1 MQDLAENGANTF
13 SISPASPFLATLIDA
28 LIDGKLVPGFRP
40 DNPSDLGRAI
50 LYVPTR
56 RTADALKAGFLPHL
70 QKRGWQSVI
79 LPKIHVIGDVEEDL
93 LPLKV
98 AAGGS
103 DGFWDLPTAM
113 DGIQRRLTM
122 TNLVHQWAA
131 RYARDVLELTNN
143 EPLHVSATPTDAAYM
158 AIDLLALI
166 DAVHRERS
174 DWSLLDG
181 LVPED
186 YGTFW
191 QMSLQFLKIATEFWP
206 NHLRELGLVDPV
218 ERRNAVLAAEIQ
230 AIQAHDGPIIAAG
243 STGSIPAT
251 LDFLS
256 AVARHPRGALV
267 LPGLD
272 YHLDEDSWQAIG
284 QLHPKPGD
292 ASPVAGHP
300 QFNLKQLL
308 DSMGLQRT
316 DVTDLS
322 VLDPAFVTRAQLI
335 SEALRPAE
343 TTEKWGAA
351 LALLSQAD
359 RADALHGVALAEAG
373 NEQEEARVAT
383 LALREVLERPDGRA
397 ALVTPDRA
405 LARRVL
411 LELKR
416 WNIRVEDT
424 AGMPLAETPPALL
437 LRLMVECLVKQYDPV
452 LLLALLKHPLASFGM
467 PRADVRRA
475 ARFLEVNVLRGPRLG
490 AGLLPLQHELARQMT
505 VAQEKAQKRA
515 KDGISDDFPESLPE
529 AWLENWQLA
538 VQLLD
543 RLGEA
548 IKPVE
553 TLFEEDDA
561 STFGAWINAV
571 ITALEAVAAN
581 REGMP
586 DRLYDEAAGRSLQA
600 FFDRASQAGEGM
612 MSLDASDV
620 APFLVAMMSGE
631 TVLSHGDGDPRLQ
644 LLGTLE
650 ARLLDVD
657 RVVIGG
663 LNEGSWPA
671 DTKTDAWLSRPMR
684 AGMKL
689 EPPERRIGLAAHD
702 FAQAMGRNEV
712 VLIRALKMGG
722 QPSVPSRW
730 LQRLEAVA
738 GDQARTE
745 MKDRGRQ
752 YTQWARQL
760 DAPER
765 LLTLDRP
772 APVPPLEAR
781 PRNLSVT
788 EIETWVRDPYALY
801 AKHVLNLRRL
811 DAIGTA
817 PGGAEKGSIIHD
829 ILGRFTQEWQG
840 PFDDSAVTRLL
851 EMGHEAFQQYENFP
865 DLLAFWWPRF
875 ERIAH
880 WFIVEWEAPQAHKVA
895 GRYAEISGSIT
906 LPVRGGDFILRGR
919 ADRLDI
925 MVDDSLSVIDFKT
938 GMPPSAKQVLPG
950 FAPQLA
956 LEGYMAKKGGF
967 KDIPTGIE
975 VSNMA
980 WIRLSGGRKAGEV
993 KTGIE
998 KDYAAEDIV
1007 DLIGQRLLALITAY
1021 DDPAKGY
1028 PSRARPMFERF
1039 ENPYDHLARVKEWS
1053 LHGEE
1058 E

>member
-1 MQDLAENGANTF
+1 M
-13 SISPASPFLATLIDA
+13 
-28 LIDGKLVPGFRP
+28 
-40 DNPSDLGRAI
+40 
-50 LYVPTR
+50 
-56 RTADALKAGFLPHL
+56 
-70 QKRGWQSVI
+70 
-79 LPKIHVIGDVEEDL
+79 
-93 LPLKV
+93 
-98 AAGGS
+98 
-103 DGFWDLPTAM
+103 
-113 DGIQRRLTM
+113 
-122 TNLVHQWAA
+122 
-131 RYARDVLELTNN
+131 
-143 EPLHVSATPTDAAYM
+143 
-158 AIDLLALI
+158 
-166 DAVHRERS
+166 
-174 DWSLLDG
+174 
-181 LVPED
+181 
-186 YGTFW
+186 
-191 QMSLQFLKIATEFWP
+191 
-206 NHLRELGLVDPV
+206 
-218 ERRNAVLAAEIQ
+218 
-230 AIQAHDGPIIAAG
+230 GPWCC
-243 STGSIPAT
+243 
-251 LDFLS
+251 
-256 AVARHPRGALV
+256 
-267 LPGLD
+267 PGLD

-284 QLHPKPGD
+284 HLHPKSGETD
-292 ASPVAGHP
+292 PVAGHP

-308 DSMGLQRT
+308 DSIGVQRS
-316 DVTDLS
+316 DVIDLS
-322 VLDPAFVTRAQLI
+322 QLTPALSTRARLI

-343 TTEKWGAA
+343 TTEKWGEA
-351 LALLSQAD
+351 LEALSQAE
-359 RADALHGVALAEAG
+359 RADALQGVALAEAS
-373 NEQEEARVAT
+373 NEQEEARVAA
-383 LALREVLERPDGRA
+383 LALREALERPDGRA

-416 WNIRVEDT
+416 WNINVEDT

-437 LRLMVECLVKQYDPV
+437 LRLMVECLVKQFDPV

-467 PRADVRRA
+467 PRVDVRRA

-490 AGLLPLQHELARQMT
+490 AGLSPLQQELMRQLT
-505 VAQEKAQKRA
+505 VAQEKADKKA
-515 KDGISDDFPESLPE
+515 PDGLSGDLPE
-529 AWLENWQLA
+529 GWHENWHLA
-538 VQLLD
+538 THLLE
-543 RLGEA
+543 RLGDA
-548 IKPVE
+548 IKPLDI
-553 TLFEEDDA
+553 LFAEDE
-561 STFGAWINAV
+561 SPTFGSWINAV
-571 ITALEAVAAN
+571 IMALEAVAAN
-581 REGMP
+581 QDGVP

-600 FFDRASQAGEGM
+600 FFDRTSQAGEGH
-612 MSLDASDV
+612 MSLDFNDV

-631 TVLSHGDGDPRLQ
+631 TVLSHGEGDPRLQ

-671 DTKTDAWLSRPMR
+671 DTKADAWLSRPMR

-702 FAQAMGRNEV
+702 FAQALGRNEV
-712 VLIRALKMGG
+712 ILIRALKMGG

-730 LQRLEAVA
+730 LQRLSAVS

-745 MKDRGRQ
+745 MKARGSQ

-760 DAPER
+760 DAPDQFIALE
-765 LLTLDRP
+765 RP

-801 AKHVLNLRRL
+801 AKHVLQLRQL

-829 ILGRFTQEWQG
+829 ILGRFTQEWKG
-840 PFDDSAVTRLL
+840 PFDDTAVTRLL

-880 WFIVEWEAPQAHKVA
+880 WFVLQWEAPQADKIA
-895 GRYAEISGSIT
+895 SRYAEISGAIT
-906 LPVRGGDFILRGR
+906 LPVRGGEFILRGR

-925 MVDDSLSVIDFKT
+925 NVDDSLSVIDFKT

-967 KDIPTGIE
+967 KDIPSGIE
-975 VSNMA
+975 VGDMA

-993 KTGIE
+993 KTGVE

-1021 DDPAKGY
+1021 DDPTKGY
-1028 PSRARPMFERF
+1028 PSRARPMFERYEQPF
-1039 ENPYDHLARVKEWS
+1039 DHLARVKEWS